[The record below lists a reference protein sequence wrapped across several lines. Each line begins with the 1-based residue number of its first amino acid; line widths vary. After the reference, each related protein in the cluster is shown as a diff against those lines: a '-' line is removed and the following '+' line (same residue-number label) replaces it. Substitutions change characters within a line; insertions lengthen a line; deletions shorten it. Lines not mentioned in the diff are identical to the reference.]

1 MEDLHDKDLIARMK
15 AVLHEHEEPYAEGA
29 WEEFLGSKKSVP
41 LVNWKWLSV
50 AALILVAGSVWLFYP
65 ADQNVKSTA
74 AVAVRKSVKQ
84 APADVQQPAKT
95 PVEEL
100 QLDKQVQTAKRSE
113 RSSRSES
120 TRYIA
125 QNDAVKPSLPE
136 FSREVET
143 MTATAQVEKISPSS
157 TKTNVDTTKAAGAG
171 PSTFLDF
178 LREEK
183 AQNKK
188 EAVAKTSSRSKWDFG
203 VEVLPTVSNSTVNV
217 GAGLMTEYRLSEHF
231 SVGSGISLVQLQA
244 GKALTPGVSMLSSRQ
259 LQSVDANFRGIDIP
273 LNLVYNIN
281 KNLYTSVGVSYFS
294 VIQEDSKNTFVA
306 EREVS
311 NVATDPIT
319 GLTANVRTFVSE
331 TMQEPGSETML
342 NGKSYL
348 GFFNFSIG
356 RKQEV
361 FKKYSIFIEP
371 FLKVPVGKLSQQ
383 DLQLTN
389 GGMKFKVAF

>member
-1 MEDLHDKDLIARMK
+1 MEDLHDKDLIARMT

-65 ADQNVKSTA
+65 ADHSVKSTA
-74 AVAVRKSVKQ
+74 ALALRKPVKQ
-84 APADVQQPAKT
+84 APAEVQQPPKT
-95 PVEEL
+95 AAEEL
-100 QLDKQVQTAKRSE
+100 HLDKQVQTARRSA
-113 RSSRSES
+113 RSSRPAS

-125 QNDAVKPSLPE
+125 QNDAVKPPLNE
-136 FSREVET
+136 FSREVVT
-143 MTATAQVEKISPSS
+143 ITATAQVEKTSSYS
-157 TKTNVDTTKAAGAG
+157 TKTNEDTDKAKLTR

-178 LREEK
+178 LKEEK

-203 VEVLPTVSNSTVNV
+203 VEVLPTVSNSAVNV

-294 VIQEDSKNTFVA
+294 VIQEESKNTFVA

-311 NVATDPIT
+311 NVGTDPIT

-342 NGKSYL
+342 NGKSYI

-361 FKKYSIFIEP
+361 FKKYSISIEP

-383 DLQLTN
+383 ELQLTN